1 MVSPENILKVTLEGL
16 NKFICANIYMHIYA
30 YIHVIT
36 NDEKRAYEFEKD
48 QGELYGRVWRQEM
61 KEEM

>member
-16 NKFICANIYMHIYA
+16 NKFYLVICAIYI